1 MSDKYCGNI
10 FGEIRRMK
18 TRGKSIQLFLMDGE
32 ASGRIKCTLANW
44 TGVAFKIPRTELDK
58 CKDRDDLKQ
67 SGVYFLFGT
76 SDETGK
82 GVVYIGQ
89 AGARKNGEGI
99 LNRLQEHKRNPKKDY
114 WTEAIVFT
122 TSNNSLG
129 ATEISYLE
137 NRFCNMALAA
147 NRYEVRNGND
157 PTSGNITEE
166 KESEM
171 EEFIDYAKVIMGTL
185 GHKLFEPLGK
195 PVVNVS
201 ESNDND
207 AVQGAVGL
215 HLARN
220 IKKVGRIEADG
231 VQTTEGFVVLQ
242 GSHIASVDDNT
253 IPAVIKE
260 RRKKANIDENGI
272 LQEDMLFTS
281 PSYAAMFVIG
291 KSANGLTS
299 WKTSDGK
306 TLKSLEET
314 TEVE

>member
-1 MSDKYCGNI
+1 MA
-10 FGEIRRMK
+10 
-18 TRGKSIQLFLMDGE
+18 TRGKNIQLFLMDGE
-32 ASGRIKCTLANW
+32 AGGRIKCTLANW
-44 TGVAFKIPRTELDK
+44 TGVVYKIPRTELDK
-58 CKDRDDLKQ
+58 CKERDDLKQ

-99 LNRLQEHKRNPKKDY
+99 LNRLQEHKRNPEKDY

-122 TSNNSLG
+122 TSNNSFG
-129 ATEISYLE
+129 PTEISYLE
-137 NRFCNMALAA
+137 NRFCNLALEA
-147 NRYEVRNGND
+147 NRYEVKNGND
-157 PTSGNITEE
+157 PTPGNITEE

-185 GHKLFEPLGK
+185 GHKLFEPISK
-195 PVVNVS
+195 TVS
-201 ESNDND
+201 QAAKGTSAILKDHSN
-207 AVQGAVGL
+207 L
-215 HLARN
+215 HLERT
-220 IKKVGRIEADG
+220 IKKIGKVEADG
-231 VQTTEGFVVLQ
+231 SQTSEGFVVFK
-242 GSHIASVDDNT
+242 GSHISLADDNT

-260 RRKKANIDENGI
+260 RRKNALIDEQGV

-299 WKTSDGK
+299 WKTADGK
-306 TLKSLEET
+306 TLKSLESSNDTEQTDET
-314 TEVE
+314 

>member
-1 MSDKYCGNI
+1 MA
-10 FGEIRRMK
+10 
-18 TRGKSIQLFLMDGE
+18 TRGKNIQLFLMDGE
-32 ASGRIKCTLANW
+32 AGGRIKCTLANW
-44 TGVAFKIPRTELDK
+44 TGVVYKIPRTELDK
-58 CKDRDDLKQ
+58 CKERDDLKQ

-99 LNRLQEHKRNPKKDY
+99 LNRLQEHKRNPEKDY

-122 TSNNSLG
+122 TSNNSFG
-129 ATEISYLE
+129 PTEISYLE
-137 NRFCNMALAA
+137 NRFCNLALEA
-147 NRYEVRNGND
+147 NRYEVKNGND
-157 PTSGNITEE
+157 PTPGNITEE

-185 GHKLFEPLGK
+185 GHKLFEPISK
-195 PVVNVS
+195 TVS
-201 ESNDND
+201 QAAKGTSAILKDHSN
-207 AVQGAVGL
+207 L
-215 HLARN
+215 HLERT
-220 IKKVGRIEADG
+220 IKKIGKVEADG
-231 VQTTEGFVVLQ
+231 SQTSEGFVVFK
-242 GSHIASVDDNT
+242 GSYISLADDNT

-260 RRKKANIDENGI
+260 RRKNALIDEQGV

-299 WKTSDGK
+299 WKTADGK
-306 TLKSLEET
+306 TLKSLESSNDTEQTDET
-314 TEVE
+314 

>member
-1 MSDKYCGNI
+1 
-10 FGEIRRMK
+10 MK

-99 LNRLQEHKRNPKKDY
+99 LNRLQEHKRNPEKDY

-157 PTSGNITEE
+157 PTPGNITEE

-201 ESNDND
+201 ESNNNND
-207 AVQGAVGL
+207 AVQGAVAL

-220 IKKVGRIEADG
+220 IKKIGRIEADG